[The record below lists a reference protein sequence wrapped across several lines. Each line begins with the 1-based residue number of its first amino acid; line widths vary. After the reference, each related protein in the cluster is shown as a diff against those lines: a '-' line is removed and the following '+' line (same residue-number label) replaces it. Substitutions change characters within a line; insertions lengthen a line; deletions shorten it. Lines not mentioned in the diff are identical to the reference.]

1 MFMLFILFCF
11 TIGEPLTIDEIVAVK
26 TNKSCTGHYSRQA
39 ALICLECFRMFHSC
53 GCCFVPMFGE
63 TEHDSSQQLTS
74 VPIEEHLD
82 DFGRVLDVGKTC
94 QNSCGFCNCV
104 SNKLESG

>member
-26 TNKSCTGHYSRQA
+26 TNKAVMHRPLQSVRSPD
-39 ALICLECFRMFHSC
+39 LLECFRMFHSC
-53 GCCFVPMFGE
+53 GCCYVPVFGE

-82 DFGRVLDVGKTC
+82 DFGRVLDVGKA
-94 QNSCGFCNCV
+94 NYGFGLARAPFA
-104 SNKLESG
+104 S

>member
-1 MFMLFILFCF
+1 MLFILFCF

-26 TNKSCTGHYSRQA
+26 TNKAVMHRPLQSARSPD
-39 ALICLECFRMFHSC
+39 LLECFRIY
-53 GCCFVPMFGE
+53 VPAFGE

-82 DFGRVLDVGKTC
+82 DFGRVLDVGKA
-94 QNSCGFCNCV
+94 NYGFGLARAPFA
-104 SNKLESG
+104 S